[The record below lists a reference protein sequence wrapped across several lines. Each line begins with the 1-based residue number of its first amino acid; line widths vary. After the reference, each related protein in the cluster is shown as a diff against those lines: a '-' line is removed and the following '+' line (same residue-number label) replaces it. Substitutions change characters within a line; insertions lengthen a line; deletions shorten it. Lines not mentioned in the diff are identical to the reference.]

1 MGEARRISI
10 LQSILFIGLT
20 GGLFL
25 VAHLVLHADLS
36 WSFLFSLLP
45 LGFFVFLLL
54 LKNPYMALML
64 LFILNYSVIGV
75 ARYMIPGLKAG
86 ILIDVVIAIVFAGL
100 VVFSFSQKLP
110 WDNMKNGLTV
120 AVSVWFIFCILLVFN
135 PIAPVEAWMIGLRR
149 TALYFFVFPVLTFLL
164 FHRYKDLKIV
174 LLVWSVFVLLA
185 VFKALIQKYIGFDA
199 AEMKFLYVEGRARTH
214 IIYSGIR
221 YFSFFTDAANFGC
234 AMAFAMVFFSI
245 SALFIKNNMLKIY
258 FIIVSIFAA
267 YGMLI
272 SGTRVAIAIP
282 FVGYALFTLL
292 SRNAKVITGGTILL
306 AGAFIILNFT
316 MIGQSNSYIRRVRT
330 AFHPTEDASFLVRM
344 ENQEKMRSY
353 LADKPFG
360 VGIGTS
366 KAAEYSNSEVSKIPT
381 DSWLVMVW
389 VETGIVGLLL
399 YLSLIGY
406 ILVKGAHI
414 VLFKIKNK
422 ELWGIEC
429 AFLAGIV
436 GMFVASYANEVIA
449 QFPNGPV
456 IYMGM
461 AFIFM
466 AEHFDREVEEGGKN
480 KVITNG
486 EAA

>member
-1 MGEARRISI
+1 MGEDRRISF
-10 LQSILFIGLT
+10 LQIMLFIGLA

-25 VAHLVLHADLS
+25 VAQLFLHASLS
-36 WSFLFSLLP
+36 MSILFSLLP
-45 LGFFVFLLL
+45 LGFLVLLILLKDPYLAFFLLFT
-54 LKNPYMALML
+54 M
-64 LFILNYSVIGV
+64 NYFVMGIT
-75 ARYMIPGLKAG
+75 RYIPGLKGG
-86 ILIDVVIAIVFAGL
+86 ILIDALVLLVFLGL
-100 VVFSFSQKLP
+100 FITSFNKKLP
-110 WDNMKNGLTV
+110 WDNLKNGLTTV
-120 AVSVWFIFCILLVFN
+120 ISIWFLFCILNVLN
-135 PIAPVEAWMIGLRR
+135 PQAPLEAWIIGIRR
-149 TALYFFVFPVLTFLL
+149 TAFYFFAFPVLTFLL

-174 LLVWSVFVLLA
+174 FLIWSVFVLLA

-199 AEMKFLYVEGRARTH
+199 VERHWLFEQGAARTH
-214 IIYSGIR
+214 ILYSGVR

-234 AMAFAMVFFSI
+234 AMAFSMVFFSI
-245 SALFIKNNMLKIY
+245 SALYINNKMLKIY

-282 FVGYALFTLL
+282 FVGYALFALL
-292 SRNAKVITGGTILL
+292 SRNMKVMLSGTLLL
-306 AGAFIILNFT
+306 AGAFIFLNFT
-316 MIGQSNSYIRRVRT
+316 MLGQSNSYIRRMRT
-330 AFHPTEDASFLVRM
+330 ALHPTKDASFLVRI
-344 ENQEKMRSY
+344 ENQKKMRAY

-360 VGIGTS
+360 VGIGTA
-366 KAAEYSNSEVSKIPT
+366 KAAEYSNSEVSEIPT

-399 YLSLIGY
+399 YLGLIGY
-406 ILVKGAHI
+406 VLAKGAHI

-422 ELWGIEC
+422 ELWGLEC

-449 QFPNGPV
+449 QFPNGPI

-466 AEHFDREVEEGGKN
+466 AEHFDREIEEGKQN